1 MDGQHEVILNHI
13 NIIIFLPEILTTD
26 NKISCFSYTVNI
38 CGTKYETTNTLYLD
52 IPHLK
57 KIVRPRTLGENI

>member
-38 CGTKYETTNTLYLD
+38 CGTKYETTTPYTLTY
-52 IPHLK
+52 PTLK
-57 KIVRPRTLGENI
+57 KLFALEH